1 MGYVFVALTVL
12 LTVGGQLLI
21 KLQVDRAGGVPAGV
35 HGQLQF
41 VAGLLAQPLV
51 LLGLAMAFGAA
62 LSWMLALTRLPLS
75 KAYPFT
81 ALALVLVVACGA
93 WLFAEPIGA
102 LRMAG
107 VALVCIGVVLV
118 GLQ

>member
-21 KLQVDRAGGVPAGV
+21 KLQVDRMVGVPAGLP
-35 HGQLQF
+35 GQLQF
-41 VAGLLAQPLV
+41 VAALLMQPLV
-51 LLGLAMAFGAA
+51 LVGLAMAFGAA

-81 ALALVLVVACGA
+81 ALALVLVVASGA
-93 WLFAEPIGA
+93 WLFAEPVGP
-102 LRMAG
+102 LRAAG
-107 VALVCIGVVLV
+107 VALVCIGVILV
-118 GLQ
+118 GMP